1 MYLKQSV
8 AFLTKLQLKQHL
20 NIISVIIICI
30 SFVILIISPQKWQEA
45 VFDKNSKFVWKIM
58 LENRQSYLKILL
70 KIIMITSR
78 DFIHKLKI
86 LEPPS
91 VTQGVK

>member
-30 SFVILIISPQKWQEA
+30 SFVILIISPPEMA
-45 VFDKNSKFVWKIM
+45 GGSI
-58 LENRQSYLKILL
+58 
-70 KIIMITSR
+70 
-78 DFIHKLKI
+78 
-86 LEPPS
+86 
-91 VTQGVK
+91 

>member
-30 SFVILIISPQKWQEA
+30 SFVILIISPPEMAGGSIWQE
-45 VFDKNSKFVWKIM
+45 FQIR
-58 LENRQSYLKILL
+58 LENYAGEQTVLFEN
-70 KIIMITSR
+70 TA
-78 DFIHKLKI
+78 
-86 LEPPS
+86 
-91 VTQGVK
+91 